1 MTSLIQCRYRR
12 TEQSTVQANSLL
24 LNPHQLTPPCTWRS
38 QQKLALY
45 MYTMYLN
52 SVLILR
58 YTSIFINYTFSKWR
72 QFHNCVIPA
81 GPMQPILYMKI
92 CINCNSRFMTF
103 RKIIRIPNLILTIPN
118 YLSWLSLNWSVSW
131 FAFVQHLHF
140 LSYPVARECQ
150 GNIRGRNVQGDNVR
164 SPVYWCGQQN
174 SATVSCITSTTVE
187 RVAAECTMHAAN
199 HSIEVT
205 DIVTVRFIGYDF
217 LSIFNKIIH
226 RHIFNLLCDK
236 QAISRKC
243 EFFLPCVYL
252 VNSVSMT
259 PLLYLIKI
267 I

>member
-72 QFHNCVIPA
+72 QFHNCVIPT
-81 GPMQPILYMKI
+81 GLMQPILYMKI
-92 CINCNSRFMTF
+92 CINCNSRFMMF

-118 YLSWLSLNWSVSW
+118 YLPWLSLNWSVSW

-140 LSYPVARECQ
+140 LSYPSHASVREISE
-150 GNIRGRNVQGDNVR
+150 GEMSS

-199 HSIEVT
+199 HSLEVT
-205 DIVTVRFIGYDF
+205 GIVTVRFIGYDF
-217 LSIFNKIIH
+217 LSIF
-226 RHIFNLLCDK
+226 
-236 QAISRKC
+236 Q
-243 EFFLPCVYL
+243 
-252 VNSVSMT
+252 
-259 PLLYLIKI
+259 
-267 I
+267 